1 MKKFR
6 KILLVVIVGTLLLSL
21 FSFIYADVE
30 KYGQKNTFYNYPITP
45 DMAEWELFT
54 SGAEMATA
62 CEIPEEIL
70 SELSTEDVLQL
81 ILEYPMLPCVAA
93 YDDIQKGFE
102 MVMGSFN
109 GTKELFQRKDAVNVL
124 IKTYDNFNLENN
136 QNIVYGINRGGYML
150 DVLELLLCQNEIL
163 EKCTIQQIDKISEIA
178 IDKQIMKEQSSVYAG
193 RLAKTNILSY
203 ESLVSG
209 YRTAVQTPRGTDVMV
224 YCGPEQLSEEDM
236 INMFYQMREL
246 FPNAMHIGGATSC
259 FNCHSYAWY
268 SISPDNPYWMDDPSP
283 YWEDGS
289 YVLTGTY
296 EFGDKLVYF
305 EGSSPIHSAYITV
318 SGSGIPSEVASKWG
332 SYGVYRHA
340 PGYGPYYSATSY
352 SKYTLNS

>member
-1 MKKFR
+1 
-6 KILLVVIVGTLLLSL
+6 
-21 FSFIYADVE
+21 
-30 KYGQKNTFYNYPITP
+30 
-45 DMAEWELFT
+45 
-54 SGAEMATA
+54 
-62 CEIPEEIL
+62 
-70 SELSTEDVLQL
+70 
-81 ILEYPMLPCVAA
+81 
-93 YDDIQKGFE
+93 
-102 MVMGSFN
+102 
-109 GTKELFQRKDAVNVL
+109 
-124 IKTYDNFNLENN
+124 
-136 QNIVYGINRGGYML
+136 ML

-340 PGYGPYYSATSY
+340 PGYDPYYSATSY
-352 SKYTLNS
+352 SKDTLNS